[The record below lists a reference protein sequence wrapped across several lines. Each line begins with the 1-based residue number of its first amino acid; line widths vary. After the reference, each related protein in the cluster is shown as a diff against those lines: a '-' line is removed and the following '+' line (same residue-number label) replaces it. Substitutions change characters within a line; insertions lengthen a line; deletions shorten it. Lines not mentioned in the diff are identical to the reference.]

1 MADELTGTGNFG
13 ASKEKEE
20 TEERD
25 VDLPD
30 QDARDL
36 TEDPLTDEEQGNE
49 DIHKPSEGDSEGSD
63 ASPE

>member
-13 ASKEKEE
+13 ASKE
-20 TEERD
+20 TDERD

-30 QDARDL
+30 PDTEARDL

-49 DIHKPSEGDSEGSD
+49 DIHKPTEGTSEGSD
-63 ASPE
+63 TASE